1 MLLNPIKTLLG
12 FALLGFI
19 AAWMGCADSAPV
31 APHPAGKAHLTLTCP
46 DSTQTAADSDG
57 DGIPDAD
64 STQTATDSDG
74 DGIPDADST
83 PTYVTFAD
91 SSLERAVRTALGP
104 QVGGDPT
111 SSLTDPTV
119 PPLRVTDLAT
129 LTVLNA
135 KNKNIGSLDG
145 LQHAT
150 NLDSLWLAM
159 NSISDVSPLRSLTN
173 LRVLRLNVNSISDV
187 TPLASL
193 TNLQRLTLGANS
205 ISDVTPLAS
214 LTNLQYLR
222 LSGNPDLTNVNSLA
236 NLANLDTLKM
246 HSSECKVSDL
256 SDFGLPG
263 KLPSLKLIS
272 ISGCPLSEASRA
284 AIRALEARPGARR
297 VVASKP
303 VPPDPDLP
311 DRQ

>member
-57 DGIPDAD
+57 DSIPDAD

-91 SSLERAVRTALGP
+91 SSLERAVRTALGAL
-104 QVGGDPT
+104 VGGDPT

-119 PPLRVTDLAT
+119 PPLRVTELAS
-129 LTVLNA
+129 LTRLRAVGRDIRN
-135 KNKNIGSLDG
+135 LDG

-150 NLDSLWLAM
+150 ALDTLWL
-159 NSISDVSPLRSLTN
+159 NGNPISDLSPLEKLTN
-173 LRVLRLNVNSISDV
+173 LRFLKLNDNAVLTDV
-187 TPLASL
+187 KPLAKLKNSL
-193 TNLQRLTLGANS
+193 RYLSLKSNAVLT
-205 ISDVTPLAS
+205 DVKPLAK
-214 LTNLQYLR
+214 LTK
-222 LSGNPDLTNVNSLA
+222 
-236 NLANLDTLKM
+236 LDTLKM
-246 HSSECKVSDL
+246 HSSECAVSDL
-256 SDFGLPG
+256 SNFGLPG
-263 KLPSLKLIS
+263 KLDSLKHITVD
-272 ISGCPLSEASRA
+272 GCPLSEASRA
-284 AIRALEARPGARR
+284 ALRVLEARG
-297 VVASKP
+297 VTGI
-303 VPPDPDLP
+303 
-311 DRQ
+311 